1 MTENNSVAL
10 LQDGK
15 VNQARRE
22 AADRIDLGGAYQI
35 KIEGHLD
42 GGWSESLGGMEITH
56 DEGGNTLLQ
65 GVIPDQSA
73 LHGVLAQV
81 RDLGL
86 VLVSLNPVNVGVDKV
101 CLWSKE

>member
-1 MTENNSVAL
+1 MRTENRSMAP

-22 AADRIDLGGAYQI
+22 AADRIDRGGTYEI

-42 GGWSESLGGMEITH
+42 GDWSESLGGMEITH
-56 DEGGNTLLQ
+56 EEHGYTLLT
-65 GVIPDQSA
+65 GVIPDQAA
-73 LHGVLAQV
+73 LHGVLVQI

-86 VLVSLNPVNVGVDKV
+86 VLVSLNLMDNDGDKRN
-101 CLWSKE
+101 L